1 MIAEIAGGSA
11 LAASAGTVILATG
24 GAAALAM
31 AGYGLYKWLEKA
43 YRLRALRCDG
53 NSRWDRRR
61 LQGGRVGG
69 EGFREWPGWPV
80 PGGLWIL

>member
-1 MIAEIAGGSA
+1 MTVPAVVPVVAAPAIRIGMQAGATAVIAEIAGGSA

-43 YRLRALRCDG
+43 
-53 NSRWDRRR
+53 
-61 LQGGRVGG
+61 
-69 EGFREWPGWPV
+69 
-80 PGGLWIL
+80 